1 MHNRTYNSI
10 CGRLNIHKNTKIGF
24 HFRNKMHAAIKM
36 MESKMKAESVV
47 RSRLMAEQEI
57 LTIRLGQL
65 REKLG
70 KKQTEFD
77 GFSQTSISRIEKRKD
92 IRVSTLIEYLNN
104 LGMGLEIK
112 TFPKSNLKK
121 VKEEVL
127 LRV

>member
-1 MHNRTYNSI
+1 MRD
-10 CGRLNIHKNTKIGF
+10 
-24 HFRNKMHAAIKM
+24 AIKM
-36 MESKMKAESVV
+36 MESKMKAESVA

-70 KKQTEFD
+70 KKQDEFD
-77 GFSQTSISRIEKRKD
+77 GFSQTSISRLEKRKD
-92 IRVSTLIEYLNN
+92 IRISTLIEYLNN

-112 TFPKSNLKK
+112 TFPKANVKK
-121 VKEEVL
+121 IKEEVL

>member
-1 MHNRTYNSI
+1 MRD
-10 CGRLNIHKNTKIGF
+10 
-24 HFRNKMHAAIKM
+24 AIKM
-36 MESKMKAESVV
+36 MESKMTPESVA
-47 RSRLMAEQEI
+47 RSRMMAEQEI

-70 KKQTEFD
+70 VKQDQFD
-77 GFSQTSISRIEKRKD
+77 DFSQTSISRLEKRKD

-112 TFPKSNLKK
+112 TFPKKNIKK
-121 VKEEVL
+121 IREEVL